1 MSKRLIATVFAAL
14 VTLGF
19 ATAPA
24 QAAPASSDISQ
35 PLGWEWGI

>member
-14 VTLGF
+14 VALGF
-19 ATAPA
+19 AAAPA
-24 QAAPASSDISQ
+24 QAASPASQISQ